1 MLPKLVIKEYSGIH
15 VVRDDLLEGG
25 TKRRLFTDYIKYFP
39 KDNEF
44 VNAPPKEDYGD
55 IDNNSS
61 KIFNGK

>member
-1 MLPKLVIKEYSGIH
+1 VGGG
-15 VVRDDLLEGG
+15 LLEGG
-25 TKRRLFTDYIKYFP
+25 TKRRLFTDYIKHFP

-44 VNAPPKEDYGD
+44 VNAPPREDYDD